1 MSNHEGLPLRAQ
13 DNSQE
18 SYNSIQNESEYQK
31 ELQRKRVNAI
41 YSSVLTLIS
50 FQERKT
56 PDTKEP
62 LVIPYYEKALRTQK
76 QAEQIAKKEAFVT
89 GEPMKK
95 IEKIPGE
102 NPKDRKNYAYLER
115 LDLAIERGG
124 NRLEKRI
131 WQESIK
137 NFAPI
142 IEKENIKNNTWVIL
156 KETFDKNRKEQGLPP
171 AEYTESEM
179 NKDYE
184 RLRQNQIDSINSWTE
199 YLSNKETPF
208 PTWFKIYAFD
218 SVIKMGTYNHKY
230 GKYENRD
237 KSTIA
242 PYPRV
247 NPAALALTLDAVNNF
262 FGQDKEKWFTEH
274 TDDDQLNAI
283 VKSGNF
289 GKIYTHFF
297 NETYKPIPTPERTED
312 IKGEWFDFYP
322 GQEDELAEASQGTP
336 WCIASKQAGENC
348 LKTNDHT
355 IKDNKARFKLFKLK
369 NENSIDGI
377 SKTACASIRFDTQGR
392 VAEVSG
398 LKGGQAIEDSLIP
411 IVEQEAF
418 KYPLDP
424 DRYFKEKF
432 RDKKELIRLQEKAK
446 NSEDLTL
453 DEYAFLYEKDRK
465 IFTLD
470 TYASPD
476 PKIAELRN
484 IYNISRLLQSDN
496 KDALGQ
502 DLLMQKLECVL
513 KKTSSSDLAAN
524 LDTLLEK
531 GIDLNTLFNKLNS
544 NNISQN
550 LDTLLEKGIDVNAAF
565 NRLDSDGIL
574 QNLDTLLEK
583 GIDLNTL
590 FNKLNSNNISR
601 NLNTLLKKGIN
612 INSIF
617 DKLDNYYISQN
628 FDTFLEKG
636 IDVNVAFN
644 KLNSYGISQNL
655 NTLLKK
661 GINVNSIFDKLD
673 SYDISQNLN
682 TLLKKGINVNAAF
695 NRLDSDGILQN
706 LDTLLEKGASINTI
720 LDKLGSYHVS
730 QNLNTILKKGIAIND
745 ILDKLGSYGISQ
757 NLNTLLKKGIDVN
770 AAFNRLDS
778 YDISRNLNT
787 FLEKGINVN
796 SIFNKLDNYYISQNL
811 NTFLEKGIDTNTIFN
826 KLGSYHVSQ
835 NLNSLLEKGI
845 DVDIVFDKLDS
856 YDISQNLNIFLKKG
870 INVNSIFNKLDSYGV
885 SQNLDTL
892 LENSI
897 DINAAFNKLD
907 SYGISQNLDTL
918 LENSVDVNRILN
930 RLDSNGV
937 SLNFE
942 LLANH
947 NIPTDLLVSKMNLQ
961 GIESHLDIIQTDPA
975 NIKAAQLAIYCD
987 ILIDGFSDFTLE
999 NINNDVIYDK
1009 ILDNQLDSIIKG
1021 GNLELAMNK
1030 MMEETLPDSLKT
1042 FLEQHPADFNS
1053 IIRPELYSK
1062 MVSELIES
1070 YKDSDEVVKL
1080 NDDRVIRSLIGP
1092 DLIYN
1097 LNNLLQVMPIDRI
1110 VANMRPADIEAY
1122 HDELVAH
1129 GASL

>member
-31 ELQRKRVNAI
+31 ELQRKRVNTI

-50 FQERKT
+50 FQERRT
-56 PDTKEP
+56 PGAKEP
-62 LVIPYYEKALRTQK
+62 LVTPYYEKALRTQK
-76 QAEQIAKKEAFVT
+76 QAEQAAKKEALVT

-102 NPKDRKNYAYLER
+102 SPKDRKNYAYLER

-124 NRLEKRI
+124 NRLEKKI

-142 IEKENIKNNTWVIL
+142 IDKGNINNNSWTQL
-156 KETFDKNRKEQGLPP
+156 KEAFDDNRKGQGLPP
-171 AEYTESEM
+171 VEYTESDM

-199 YLSNKETPF
+199 YFSNKETPF

-247 NPAALALTLDAVNNF
+247 NPAALALTLDTVNDF
-262 FGQDKEKWFTEH
+262 FGQDKEKWFTDH

-297 NETYKPIPTPERTED
+297 KEIYKPIPTPERTED
-312 IKGEWFDFYP
+312 IEGEWFDFYP
-322 GQEDELAEASQGTP
+322 GQETVLAEASQGTP
-336 WCIASKQAGENC
+336 WCIASTQMGEHY

-369 NENSIDGI
+369 NENSIDGM

-398 LKGGQAIEDSLIP
+398 LENGGNQTIKDSLIP
-411 IVEQEAF
+411 VVEQEAF

-424 DRYFKEKF
+424 EKNFKEKF

-446 NSEDLTL
+446 NSEELTL

-470 TYASPD
+470 TYGGPD
-476 PKIAELRN
+476 SKIAELRN

-502 DLLMQKLECVL
+502 DLLMQKLECIL
-513 KKTSSSDLAAN
+513 KNTSSSDLAVN

-531 GIDLNTLFNKLNS
+531 GMNVNSIFSKLDS
-544 NNISQN
+544 HDISQN
-550 LDTLLEKGIDVNAAF
+550 LNILLENGIGINDIF
-565 NRLDSDGIL
+565 NRLDSNDIL

-583 GIDLNTL
+583 GIDLNTI
-590 FNKLNSNNISR
+590 FNGLDSNDISQ
-601 NLNTLLKKGIN
+601 NFDTLLKKGIDVKAVFN
-612 INSIF
+612 R
-617 DKLDNYYISQN
+617 LDSYGISQN
-628 FDTFLEKG
+628 LDTLLKKG

-655 NTLLKK
+655 NTLLEK
-661 GINVNSIFDKLD
+661 GINVNAAFNRLS
-673 SYDISQNLN
+673 SYGISQNLD
-682 TLLKKGINVNAAF
+682 TLLEKGIDVKAAF

-706 LDTLLEKGASINTI
+706 LDTLLEKGASINII
-720 LDKLGSYHVS
+720 LDKLGSH
-730 QNLNTILKKGIAIND
+730 
-745 ILDKLGSYGISQ
+745 GISQ
-757 NLNTLLKKGIDVN
+757 NLNTLLEKGINVN
-770 AAFNRLDS
+770 AAFNRLSSYGISQNLDTLLENGIDINAIISKLDS
-778 YDISRNLNT
+778 YDITKSLDT
-787 FLEKGINVN
+787 LLEKGINVN
-796 SIFNKLDNYYISQNL
+796 SIFNKLDSYDIRKSL
-811 NTFLEKGIDTNTIFN
+811 NI
-826 KLGSYHVSQ
+826 
-835 NLNSLLEKGI
+835 LLENGI
-845 DVDIVFDKLDS
+845 GINDILDKLDS
-856 YDISQNLNIFLKKG
+856 YDVTKSLNTLLENG
-870 INVNSIFNKLDSYGV
+870 INVDTLLNKLSSHGI
-885 SQNLDTL
+885 SRNLDTL
-892 LENSI
+892 LENGV
-897 DINAAFNKLD
+897 N
-907 SYGISQNLDTL
+907 
-918 LENSVDVNRILN
+918 VNRVFN
-930 RLDSNGV
+930 RLNSDGA

-947 NIPTDLLVSKMNLQ
+947 DIPIDLLISKMNLQ
-961 GIESHLDIIQTDPA
+961 GIETHLDIIQSDPA
-975 NIKAAQLAIYCD
+975 NIKPAQSAIYRD
-987 ILIDGFSDFTLE
+987 IFINGIEDFILE
-999 NINNDVIYDK
+999 NISDDVIIDK
-1009 ILDNQLDSIIKG
+1009 VLDNQLDLVIKG
-1021 GNLELAMNK
+1021 GNLELDMNK

-1053 IIRPELYSK
+1053 IKPELYSK
-1062 MVSELIES
+1062 LVSEFIES
-1070 YKDSDEVVKL
+1070 YVDSDKVARL
-1080 NDDRVIRSLIGP
+1080 NDDRVIRSLVGP

-1110 VANMRPADIEAY
+1110 VANMRPADIETY
-1122 HDELVAH
+1122 HDELINH